1 MDKIDVFLV
10 LAITGMI
17 VLTGLMF
24 VYVKQTTNDIP
35 PNYLV
40 STLVGNISDP
50 HSQANFSNGFVSPNL
65 WNFHEGNG
73 STTMYLYSNSS
84 IFTKVNLSNTTQ
96 GTPVMAYSSIHFT
109 YGLPLSLTNAITEN
123 LSSFVSFQLGQKSYG
138 VFNDFGYD
146 LFLGNNSG
154 MTFEIMILFNMTSTG
169 YTSRYSYPIVSIPI
183 FINGIQRSIQWR
195 VTPIVSQTPGV
206 SGAVRFTPV
215 QSLNSSMNCMIDFP
229 FFFKYLESKGE
240 ISPFWSIVRLGVG
253 SEYGTTYSSEVDY
266 SFWMYSYFV
275 MNGTEYQVVPVI
287 FSLAIPSEVG

>member
-17 VLTGLMF
+17 VLTSLMF

-40 STLVGNISDP
+40 STLIGNISNP
-50 HSQANFSNGFVSPNL
+50 SPRYTTSYGFVSPNL
-65 WNFHEGNG
+65 WNLQQGNG

-84 IFTKVNLSNTTQ
+84 IFTEVNLSNTTQ
-96 GTPVMAYSSIHFT
+96 GTPVIAYSSIHFT

-123 LSSFVSFQLGQKSYG
+123 LSSFVSFQLGQKNYG
-138 VFNDFGYD
+138 AFNDFGYD

-154 MTFEIMILFNMTSTG
+154 LTFEIMILFNMTSTG
-169 YTSRYSYPIVSIPI
+169 YTSHYSYPIVSIPI
-183 FINGIQRSIQWR
+183 FINGIQKNIQWY
-195 VTPIVSQTPGV
+195 VTPIVSQTPGI
-206 SGAVRFTPV
+206 SGAVQFTPV
-215 QSLNSSMNCMIDFP
+215 QSLNSSMDCMIDFP
-229 FFFKYLESKGE
+229 FFFKYLESKRE
-240 ISPFWSIVRLGVG
+240 ISPSWSIVRLGIG

-275 MNGTEYQVVPVI
+275 MNGTEYDVVPVI